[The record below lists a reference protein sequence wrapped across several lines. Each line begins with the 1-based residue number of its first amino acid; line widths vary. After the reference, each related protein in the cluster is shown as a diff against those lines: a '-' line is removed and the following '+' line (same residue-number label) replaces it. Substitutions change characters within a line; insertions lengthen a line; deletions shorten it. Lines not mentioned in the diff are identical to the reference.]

1 MPPNEVWFNLDA
13 LPTGTV
19 HGILARWPGLQSE
32 AATLT
37 DRKGNR
43 RWYRVIDAAL
53 VPLASEPHVWRPSDD
68 NKGWFWPN
76 GVVPEPAKPHQIP
89 RWASIGGVDF
99 DAAEAV
105 SEMQEWR
112 ECARVGAPEQA
123 GLSLAREQWWR
134 DVTRVVYEPQGKVT
148 AQHGEARI
156 MRALILERSIRMD
169 LAPYRTNAAVLAQLK
184 TTLADVLRE
193 QPEGDWVPPLTPQPQ
208 DWRDFEV
215 AMGWLVEVMPSKR
228 EMMILRAR
236 MQSPPATWRQIG
248 DEINRT
254 GARARQIY
262 DDVIEAL
269 VAAANR
275 APKRAKAR
283 LGELKARNREAKR

>member
-1 MPPNEVWFNLDA
+1 M
-13 LPTGTV
+13 
-19 HGILARWPGLQSE
+19 
-32 AATLT
+32 
-37 DRKGNR
+37 
-43 RWYRVIDAAL
+43 
-53 VPLASEPHVWRPSDD
+53 
-68 NKGWFWPN
+68 
-76 GVVPEPAKPHQIP
+76 
-89 RWASIGGVDF
+89 
-99 DAAEAV
+99 
-105 SEMQEWR
+105 
-112 ECARVGAPEQA
+112 
-123 GLSLAREQWWR
+123 
-134 DVTRVVYEPQGKVT
+134 TRVVYEPQGSVT
-148 AQHGEARI
+148 REQGEARV
-156 MRALILERSIRMD
+156 MRALILERSIRIRMD

-193 QPEGDWVPPLTPQPQ
+193 QPEGDWVPPLEPQPQ
-208 DWRDFEV
+208 DWRDFEI

-262 DDVIEAL
+262 DDAIDAL

-275 APKRAKAR
+275 QPRRAMAR